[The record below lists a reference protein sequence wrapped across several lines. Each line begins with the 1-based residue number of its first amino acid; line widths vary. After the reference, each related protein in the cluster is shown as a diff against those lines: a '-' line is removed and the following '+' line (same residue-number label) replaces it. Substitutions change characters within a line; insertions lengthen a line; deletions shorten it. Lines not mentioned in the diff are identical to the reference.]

1 MTMVCLEMKGETPAR
16 LVVDAECD
24 ELDKV
29 NSFIH
34 QHLGDADLSPK
45 MMMDLDLAVEE
56 IFVNIANYAYDGKE
70 GNADISFSFNEEDRM
85 VKMVFTDSGFPFD
98 PTNRPRPR
106 LTSTPGNRPVG
117 GLGIHIVKKTMDKV
131 KYDYLAGKNTLTI
144 EKHI

>member
-1 MTMVCLEMKGETPAR
+1 MTVWTEEQLRAIEAR
-16 LVVDAECD
+16 GSSVLLSAAAGSGKTTVLV
-24 ELDKV
+24 
-29 NSFIH
+29 
-34 QHLGDADLSPK
+34 
-45 MMMDLDLAVEE
+45 
-56 IFVNIANYAYDGKE
+56 
-70 GNADISFSFNEEDRM
+70 DRM

-98 PTNRPRPR
+98 PTSRPRPR